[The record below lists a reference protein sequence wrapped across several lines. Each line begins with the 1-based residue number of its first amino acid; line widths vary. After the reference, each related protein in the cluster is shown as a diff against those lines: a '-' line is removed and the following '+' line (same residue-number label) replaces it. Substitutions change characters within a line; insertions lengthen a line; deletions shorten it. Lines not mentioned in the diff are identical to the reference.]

1 MTRKARLRRWS
12 DVEIAELDAYLAA
25 GLTFGRIA
33 RRMPE
38 RTRNAIIAYDWRR
51 RWPC

>member
-12 DVEIAELDAYLAA
+12 DVEIAKLDAYLAA
-25 GLTFGRIA
+25 GLTFGQIA
-33 RRMPE
+33 LRMPG

-51 RWPC
+51 RRS